1 MNTEESR
8 SDVQSDCKYQCSFN
22 IFTEEYVMTKIIKGQ
37 KIYDTKRVKP
47 EFDKTVACVENL
59 DASSYKTYRLK
70 RRLKKYISSMCFVFA
85 KCLGTGKVAETFMLQ
100 EMLPLLIT
108 DRH

>member
-1 MNTEESR
+1 
-8 SDVQSDCKYQCSFN
+8 
-22 IFTEEYVMTKIIKGQ
+22 
-37 KIYDTKRVKP
+37 
-47 EFDKTVACVENL
+47 
-59 DASSYKTYRLK
+59 
-70 RRLKKYISSMCFVFA
+70 MCFVFA